1 MKIWLFVFVAYIA
14 FVQCHCKC
22 NIDRNDVT
30 ECLFL
35 KSDFDGDSRI
45 SKEEVKKGIKIHL
58 SYMVQLFLSQIGGVD
73 DFFDDCDHDGDG
85 LLSKGEKLPKSCLPH
100 CITRELIFEH
110 LGCEASMEQVPQE
123 NDNLFDDGLY
133 CGRKTF
139 NFWLTS
145 YTVVVTA
152 KVVKQTIFDFRLN
165 GDIHMSWCKNNA
177 IVYEKEKKIT
187 LRPSA
192 CMSDL
197 LNKYSLHV
205 PVVNDVSSSEFV
217 LQVKALAG
225 FANVNVDFKKCSP
238 NEAKFNIDNYATN
251 RKYNNQPAPVPS
263 EL

>member
-1 MKIWLFVFVAYIA
+1 M
-14 FVQCHCKC
+14 
-22 NIDRNDVT
+22 
-30 ECLFL
+30 
-35 KSDFDGDSRI
+35 G
-45 SKEEVKKGIKIHL
+45 
-58 SYMVQLFLSQIGGVD
+58 
-73 DFFDDCDHDGDG
+73 
-85 LLSKGEKLPKSCLPH
+85 
-100 CITRELIFEH
+100 
-110 LGCEASMEQVPQE
+110 EQVPQE

-205 PVVNDVSSSEFV
+205 PVVNYVSSSEFV

-251 RKYNNQPAPVPS
+251 RKYNNQ
-263 EL
+263 

>member
-73 DFFDDCDHDGDG
+73 DFFDDCDHTGMDYRRKMRTTKIM
-85 LLSKGEKLPKSCLPH
+85 SIH
-100 CITRELIFEH
+100 CFTRSTEH
-110 LGCEASMEQVPQE
+110 LGCKASMEQVPQQS
-123 NDNLFDDGLY
+123 NNLFDEGLY
-133 CGRKTF
+133 CGRKLPNMVHSGGDGEGCSRHF
-139 NFWLTS
+139 LIS
-145 YTVVVTA
+145 
-152 KVVKQTIFDFRLN
+152 VKWR
-165 GDIHMSWCKNNA
+165 IHMSWCKNNA
-177 IVYEKEKKIT
+177 IVYEKENKIT

-205 PVVNDVSSSEFV
+205 PVVNYVSSSEFV